1 MTSILRFLQVPNA
14 EKKNYGEM
22 TNLYHQ
28 ICISKQECLE
38 KG

>member
-1 MTSILRFLQVPNA
+1 MLRFLQVPSA
-14 EKKNYGEM
+14 EKNNYGEM

-28 ICISKQECLE
+28 ICITKQERLE